1 MASLSKNNGGWR
13 IRYLK
18 QDGKRVSI
26 YPGKMPKKNAQ
37 QITVHIEML
46 ISCRQSLQAIPPA
59 TAIWLQGSDQRLREK
74 LYKAGLI
81 EKPQELAKV
90 VTLGSLVEGF
100 ISSRTDVKSGTK
112 LIWKRGKDAL
122 IRCFD
127 ELDDITRFTSTDARS
142 FRQFLLNEGKA
153 EATVRK
159 MSAIAAQFFEDAVD
173 REEITRNPFKA
184 KGVPRSSHSN
194 RERFVFID
202 RELASKVLK
211 CLPTNEWR
219 LIFAL
224 SRFGGLRCPS
234 EVKALEWSHVLWNQS
249 RLIVPSPKT
258 EHHDGKD
265 ERVIPIFPE
274 IRPYLEAAYQ
284 ENQTGSI
291 IVDHQSHTNLSVKL
305 KKILKRHKIKP
316 WSKTFQNLRSTRET
330 ELAEEYPIQVVCSW
344 IGNSP
349 KVAMRHYL
357 QVTDHHFDKASE
369 SDNGSVQK
377 ATASGCREK

>member
-1 MASLSKNNGGWR
+1 MIIWALRFYSVTTLPSSATFSHWR
-13 IRYLK
+13 L
-18 QDGKRVSI
+18 
-26 YPGKMPKKNAQ
+26 
-37 QITVHIEML
+37 
-46 ISCRQSLQAIPPA
+46 
-59 TAIWLQGSDQRLREK
+59 
-74 LYKAGLI
+74 
-81 EKPQELAKV
+81 
-90 VTLGSLVEGF
+90 
-100 ISSRTDVKSGTK
+100 
-112 LIWKRGKDAL
+112 
-122 IRCFD
+122 
-127 ELDDITRFTSTDARS
+127 
-142 FRQFLLNEGKA
+142 
-153 EATVRK
+153 
-159 MSAIAAQFFEDAVD
+159 QFFEDAVE
-173 REEITRNPFKA
+173 REEIVKNPFKA
-184 KGVPRSSHSN
+184 KGVPRSSHTN

-202 RELASKVLK
+202 REFADKVIE
-211 CLPTNEWR
+211 CLPTNEWK

-234 EVKALEWSHVLWNQS
+234 EVKALEWSHVLWDQS

-265 ERVIPIFPE
+265 ERVVPIFPE

-369 SDNGSVQK
+369 SDLRSAQK
-377 ATASGCREK
+377 ATATGCEEVQEETSDKKKNRRKQAK